1 MLGECG
7 EVTTDAWLEKYVEEY
22 AKFTAGT
29 CASVGYT
36 HADGEKK
43 VEIPVV
49 GEVDLQLFSKPAEA
63 QQPHKQV
70 IRTMFGQ
77 DGHGMRNSFFDKIK
91 AFGHKHEHHEHK
103 HVIFFFLFFFSSLF
117 LHHGCKG
124 EFLCNSSFSH
134 CISHSCISSIFISV
148 STNSD
153 NLVCE

>member
-36 HADGEKK
+36 HADGDKK
-43 VEIPVV
+43 IEIPVV

-103 HVIFFFLFFFSSLF
+103 HEHKEKK
-117 LHHGCKG
+117 HHHHHHA
-124 EFLCNSSFSH
+124 NTQQM
-134 CISHSCISSIFISV
+134 I
-148 STNSD
+148 
-153 NLVCE
+153 